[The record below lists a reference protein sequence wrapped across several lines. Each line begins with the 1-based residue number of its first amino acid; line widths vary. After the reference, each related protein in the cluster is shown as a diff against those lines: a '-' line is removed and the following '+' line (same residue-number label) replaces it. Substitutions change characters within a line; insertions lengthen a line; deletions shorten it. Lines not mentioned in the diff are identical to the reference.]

1 MINSSPVFFKRISS
15 IDVILFFT
23 ISWGSSGDIP
33 RYEDIA
39 DIEGIE
45 ERIPGG
51 ESLNF
56 QQYSF

>member
-1 MINSSPVFFKRISS
+1 MSNSSPVFFKRISS

-33 RYEDIA
+33 RYEDSA
-39 DIEGIE
+39 DIE

-51 ESLNF
+51 ESLKL
-56 QQYSF
+56 QQESF